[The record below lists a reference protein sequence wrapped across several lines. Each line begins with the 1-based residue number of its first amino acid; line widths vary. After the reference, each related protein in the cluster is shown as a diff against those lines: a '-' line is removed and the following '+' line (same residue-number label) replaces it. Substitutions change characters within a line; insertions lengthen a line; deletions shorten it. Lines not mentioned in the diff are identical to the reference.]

1 MAVDQRNQLYDDFLR
16 EFPLESLKDMPLE
29 KYTNLNRS
37 DSFCYWLESVTYEL
51 GSIWGGTSYKFGIY
65 KYANRPNNPTIVVS
79 DDKYAWYK
87 RYDAKDRNKA
97 YQIVLTSIVKTAEAA
112 SQGRFADIDED
123 TTLGEVV
130 RWKTA
135 FLYSGKKL
143 VPIYK
148 RSMLEDCA
156 SALGFENAK
165 KATIWKLQQ
174 FLMEQKGDRELFEY
188 YEYLLTFCDE
198 EGATV
203 KYNLWNEAIIKVLG
217 DNEKPLKA
225 TEIADEVLQSGYYH
239 TAGKT
244 PEKTISAQLTTNTKS
259 YYNSQGGGFY
269 TLSEL
274 GWQKYAEL
282 ITDSEDVSNVKYWVY
297 APGDKARFWD
307 ECVANGKMYLGW
319 DPLGDLSQYKSRKE
333 LKEQMKAAYGDKG
346 NYTNDTL
353 ATYDFINNLKIGD
366 VVFAKKG
373 VQQIIGKGVVVGDYE
388 YDDSRAEYKNVRAV
402 KWEKIGEWKLEDRLA
417 TKTLTDITKYSDF
430 VMYLESL
437 VNGEAK
443 TSPTKKNPTYTKAD
457 FLNDVYINE
466 AEYDDLRE
474 ILELKK
480 NLILQG
486 APGVGKTFSAKR
498 LAYSIMGE
506 VDEDRIG
513 FVQFHQNYSYEDF
526 VMGYKPN
533 SDGGFDLQ
541 KGIFYKFCIKAANNP
556 DRPYFFIIDEINRGN
571 LSKIFGEL
579 LMLIENNY
587 RGDKISLAY
596 NDERFAVPKNLYIIG
611 MMNTADRSL
620 AMIDYALRRRFS
632 FFSMKPGFTSDG
644 FKKYQAQLGNKK
656 FDAVVE
662 KIKELNTAIV
672 ADDSLGCGFEIGH
685 SYFCNQTEITDA
697 WLRSVVKYEIIPMLE
712 EYWFDNKEKVN
723 SWSKVLET
731 AIQ

>member
-29 KYTNLNRS
+29 KYTNLNRI
-37 DSFCYWLESVTYEL
+37 DSFCYWLESITQKL
-51 GSIWGGTSYKFGIY
+51 GSIFGGSSYKFGIY
-65 KYANRPNNPTIVVS
+65 KYANRPDNPTIVVS
-79 DDKYAWYK
+79 DDEYAWYK

-97 YQIVLTSIVKTAEAA
+97 YQIVLASIVKTAEAA
-112 SQGRFADIDED
+112 SQGRFADIDKD
-123 TTLGEVV
+123 TTLGKVV

-148 RSMLEDCA
+148 KSMLKSCA
-156 SALGFENAK
+156 AALGYDNTK
-165 KATIWKLQQ
+165 DATIWELQQ

-188 YEYLLTFCDE
+188 YDYLLS
-198 EGATV
+198 
-203 KYNLWNEAIIKVLG
+203 IIP
-217 DNEKPLKA
+217 N
-225 TEIADEVLQSGYYH
+225 
-239 TAGKT
+239 
-244 PEKTISAQLTTNTKS
+244 
-259 YYNSQGGGFY
+259 
-269 TLSEL
+269 
-274 GWQKYAEL
+274 
-282 ITDSEDVSNVKYWVY
+282 SEDVSNVKYWVY

-319 DPLGDLSQYKSRKE
+319 DELGDLSQYESRKE
-333 LKEQMKAAYGDKG
+333 LKEQMKAAYGEKG

-353 ATYDFINNLKIGD
+353 ATYNFVNNLKIGD
-366 VVFAKKG
+366 VIFAKKG
-373 VQQIIGKGVVVGDYE
+373 VQQIVGKGVVVGDYE

-402 KWEKIGEWKLEDRLA
+402 EWEKVGEWNSKDQLA
-417 TKTLTDITKYSDF
+417 TKTLTDITKSLGF
-430 VMYLESL
+430 VTYLESL

-443 TSPTKKNPTYTKAD
+443 TTPTKKNPTYIKAD
-457 FLNDVYINE
+457 FLNDVYIDE
-466 AEYDDLRE
+466 AEYDGLKDT
-474 ILELKK
+474 LELKK
-480 NLILQG
+480 NIILQG

-498 LAYSIMGE
+498 LAYSIIGE

-541 KGIFYKFCIKAANNP
+541 KGIFYKFCIKAANDS

-596 NDERFAVPKNLYIIG
+596 NEERFAVPKNLYIIG

-644 FKKYQAQLGNKK
+644 FKRYQAQLGNKK

-685 SYFCNQTEITDA
+685 SYFCNQNNVTDA

-723 SWSKVLET
+723 SWSKALET
-731 AIQ
+731 AVQ